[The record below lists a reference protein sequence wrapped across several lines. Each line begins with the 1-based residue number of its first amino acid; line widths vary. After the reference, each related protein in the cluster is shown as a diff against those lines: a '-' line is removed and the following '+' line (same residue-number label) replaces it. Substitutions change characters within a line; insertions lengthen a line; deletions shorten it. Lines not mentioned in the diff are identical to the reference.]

1 LEEEM
6 GKKIFK
12 LVIAL
17 IIIFIIT
24 NIAIYIGKRIAKKNY
39 PLIYRECI
47 LAYSK
52 EYQLD
57 PYLVAA
63 VIKTE
68 SNFKAKAA
76 SRKSAKGLMQLMDD
90 TSKWISVQL
99 KIKEFNLDTIYDPE
113 SNIRFGTWYL
123 GYLSKKYNGNTKLI
137 LAAYNGGMGNVSNWL
152 TNPEYSKDGANL
164 DYIPFKETENYVK
177 KVNVNYN
184 IYKYLYPEFYI
195 N

>member
-1 LEEEM
+1 M
-6 GKKIFK
+6 SKKIFK
-12 LVIAL
+12 LVITL
-17 IIIFIIT
+17 IIIFIMI
-24 NIAIYIGKRIAKKNY
+24 NLAIYIGKRIVKKNY
-39 PLIYRECI
+39 PLIYKECI

-68 SNFKAKAA
+68 SNFKVKAA
-76 SRKSAKGLMQLMDD
+76 SHKSAKGLMQLMDD
-90 TSKWISVQL
+90 TSKWISIQL
-99 KIKEFNLDTIYDPE
+99 KMKDFNLETVYEPE
-113 SNIRFGTWYL
+113 NNIHFGTWYL
-123 GYLSKKYNGNTKLI
+123 SYLSKKYNGNTKLI

-152 TNPEYSKDGANL
+152 TNPEYSKDGVNL

-184 IYKYLYPEFYI
+184 IYKYLYPDFYI